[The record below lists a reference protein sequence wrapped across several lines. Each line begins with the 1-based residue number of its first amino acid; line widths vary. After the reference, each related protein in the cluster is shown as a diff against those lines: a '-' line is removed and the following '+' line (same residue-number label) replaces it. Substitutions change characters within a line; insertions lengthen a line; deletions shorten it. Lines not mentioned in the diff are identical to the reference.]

1 VRATS
6 AAAGG
11 AALVALTVAL
21 IVIAFGVIATAGV
34 YGSRMAWLLG
44 VALPLLA
51 ISMLLAKVA
60 LRAPAPAGVGPDRN
74 RTVAPS
80 GRKGVRVVF
89 VAAAIV
95 FAIPLMLAMM
105 LLAVDGLF
113 LAAHAIT
120 TEF

>member
-1 VRATS
+1 
-6 AAAGG
+6 
-11 AALVALTVAL
+11 LVALTVAL